1 MGPPKAFY
9 NSRGLCNVCHKTLR
23 HRQGPPWDTAWD
35 YRSWTGRPTGEVGI
49 ISEGGCSRR
58 CGPVARAACGCGGPG
73 GTGLPSKDWRE
84 RLGPRYEE
92 AVLEGDLVD
101 ALDAWDNLPP
111 EIGTQAP
118 KMLAKPLQW
127 LRDVVGTYRGPDPL
141 TEAARVANAAIYRW
155 WRSSPGVPGPG
166 LAVVV
171 AGEQLKLVKV
181 AAADYATEL
190 WETRVSLD
198 DLVWTS
204 DDDLDTPPPLD
215 LVVTVTPP
223 PVMEAPSMF
232 EQVKRRVAVP
242 LSDAAISEGLER
254 PQVWVE
260 GREWELGW
268 SVGPEWLNIAG
279 SLGVDTIS
287 VTWSHAAGISETST
301 SLTIAPW
308 REFFAAVAERRREAW
323 VDVGSHNSVGA
334 WRSATPPG

>member
-1 MGPPKAFY
+1 
-9 NSRGLCNVCHKTLR
+9 
-23 HRQGPPWDTAWD
+23 
-35 YRSWTGRPTGEVGI
+35 
-49 ISEGGCSRR
+49 
-58 CGPVARAACGCGGPG
+58 
-73 GTGLPSKDWRE
+73 
-84 RLGPRYEE
+84 
-92 AVLEGDLVD
+92 
-101 ALDAWDNLPP
+101 
-111 EIGTQAP
+111 
-118 KMLAKPLQW
+118 
-127 LRDVVGTYRGPDPL
+127 
-141 TEAARVANAAIYRW
+141 
-155 WRSSPGVPGPG
+155 
-166 LAVVV
+166 
-171 AGEQLKLVKV
+171 
-181 AAADYATEL
+181 
-190 WETRVSLD
+190 
-198 DLVWTS
+198 
-204 DDDLDTPPPLD
+204 
-215 LVVTVTPP
+215 
-223 PVMEAPSMF
+223 MF